1 MKKRI
6 EPLSLEGI
14 QTYPLR
20 SRKSL
25 VRAEDFARPFPP
37 RASFSKFVSSLPNF
51 LAAKDFREIA
61 ARIVS
66 ARRRRKPVLLGR
78 GAHPLKVGL
87 SPLIIRL
94 LERGVLQGVAM
105 NGAGIIHDFE
115 IAFAGRTSEDVA
127 AEIGSGSF
135 GMAEETGRRLNEAI
149 RKGRERR
156 WGIGYAV
163 GAMIQENR
171 LPYRR
176 LSIAAA
182 GFRLGIPVTVHV
194 AVGTDIIH
202 LHPQAS
208 GEAIGEGSHRDFRLF
223 AALISRLRG
232 GVYLNLG
239 SAVILPEVFLKAL
252 TLARNLGYP
261 ARDFTTVNMDFIT
274 HYRPLI
280 NVVRRPTLEG
290 GKGFHLTG
298 HHEIMFPLLAA
309 AVQEELGSGKT
320 GGRKGGRGKRGSA
333 SIRGSEKTPDVTGNS
348 KGRI

>member
-1 MKKRI
+1 MKKKI

-14 QTYPLR
+14 QTYPLQ

-25 VRAEDFARPFPP
+25 VRAEDFARPLPP
-37 RASFSKFVSSLPNF
+37 RASFSKFVSYLPNF

-61 ARIVS
+61 ARIAS
-66 ARRRRKPVLLGR
+66 ARRRGKPVLLGM

-94 LERGVLQGVAM
+94 LEKGVLQGVAM

-115 IAFAGRTSEDVA
+115 IACAGRTSEDVA

-135 GMAEETGRRLNEAI
+135 GMAEETGQWLNEAI
-149 RKGRERR
+149 RKGWEQG

-163 GAMIQENR
+163 GAMIQEKR

-176 LSIAAA
+176 LSITAA

-252 TLARNLGYP
+252 TLTRNLGYP
-261 ARDFTTVNMDFIT
+261 ARDFTTVNLDFIP
-274 HYRPLI
+274 HYRPLT

-309 AVQEELGSGKT
+309 AVLEELGSGKSKRRK
-320 GGRKGGRGKRGSA
+320 GRKGKKR
-333 SIRGSEKTPDVTGNS
+333 
-348 KGRI
+348 